1 MKQTLLMV
9 VLLCATLPAFG
20 VTKNSPYQHGTVIR
34 MRMGDCLASHR
45 FVAALSGGGGAQQ
58 QSAESCPEYT
68 LMTDKVVYVIVG
80 KSSDQLIPLAE
91 TIDFRF
97 QKNELA
103 VRVDDANKE
112 SRFLIKEMALRT
124 EWEQSRDRGQDE
136 INTWVRHHAE
146 QALAMKTNE

>member
-1 MKQTLLMV
+1 MKQTLWLI
-9 VLLCATLPAFG
+9 LLCSTLPVFG
-20 VTKNSPYQHGTVIR
+20 VTKNSPYQHGTVVR
-34 MRMGDCLASHR
+34 MRMGECLASHR
-45 FVAALSGGGGAQQ
+45 FMAALSGSGSAQQ

-68 LMTDKVVYVIVG
+68 LMTEKVVYVIVG

-112 SRFLIKEMALRT
+112 SRFLIKEMALRS
-124 EWEQSRDRGQDE
+124 EWEQSRERGQDA
-136 INTWVRHHAE
+136 ITTWVRHHAE